1 MAKKISELTNVNVNQ
16 LNDDDLFEL
25 ATKNSLS
32 PTGFD
37 SVSVS
42 INELRK
48 KLSANSGSHRIDVA
62 VDTTINNFTTSF
74 QISIPKTFITW
85 HEDITGKRI
94 TNMLAKFNITGN
106 IDAPGVYSGFV
117 FADPTVALHASIS
130 QRYTKYRSGYMLGT
144 TQDNNILNLGTP
156 PPPPISAIPEDSTL
170 YIESVSESDDYLIFI
185 LKLFPNK
192 EDLPPSPLRLTLNG
206 YIDIAAQ
213 YDDAPSYLSIRTVPS
228 GSLIVKGFDVD
239 TVIEWGDGFTTTVT
253 DSAQHYSHYYD
264 NNEYTAKVIP
274 FTLLAPFGESLLIS
288 GEFNEI
294 LDWGSYSFPR
304 QISFSSEYLH
314 TVPTVEPPT
323 TSYRYLFTGS
333 KNISS
338 NINGW
343 NTSTVTDMT
352 GMFFNCY
359 EFNQSLDNWDVSNVT
374 NFTEMFAACLA
385 FNQPLNNWNTSSAIH
400 LSGMFSG
407 CINFNQPL
415 DNWNVSNVLTIGE
428 MFSGCTN
435 FNQPLNNW
443 DVGNVVN
450 MLGTFSACAN
460 FNQPLNNW
468 SVANVTNMDSMFTS
482 AFTFDQDLSGWCV
495 YNIPAE
501 PSFFSIDSPLQEQ
514 HKPVWGTCFGD
525 DSLKFRSNDFF
536 ISLGG
541 FPVGSLIEMANGTSE
556 IVSSSTESMYIFPG
570 EGVNRIYLANSNPY
584 AEFPFIA
591 GFGLEE
597 ILDWGNFAG
606 TSIAFVGSALLVKV
620 PNYIPPTITNMR
632 NMFANTSSFN
642 QDISMWDVSN
652 VTNMDGMFTTALNFD
667 QDLSSWCVP
676 LITSEPA
683 DFSFD
688 SPLQEQHKPVWGT
701 CPGDSTMKFKAGN
714 GVVGVHYFPVGT
726 LVEWGDSTSSVV
738 VNSPTGVTK
747 TYPAGTFQGKI
758 HINHDN
764 PYTNLSATLYGDG
777 LLEVNDFGD
786 FDHSGISFA
795 PSPNLVQVPLH
806 LPASITIASTMFNGC
821 TLFNSHHVVNWDVSN
836 ITLMNSM
843 FNNTPSFNQ
852 DLSGWCVSNILT
864 EPASFASYSA
874 LTSEHKPVWGAPCA

>member
-1 MAKKISELTNVNVNQ
+1 MAKKISELTNVNVDQ

-25 ATKNSLS
+25 ATANSLS

-74 QISIPKTFITW
+74 QISIPKAFITW

-156 PPPPISAIPEDSTL
+156 PPLPNSAIPEVSTL

-185 LKLFPNK
+185 LKLFPDK
-192 EDLPPSPLRLTLNG
+192 EGLPPFPLRLTLNG

-228 GSLIVKGFDVD
+228 GSLIVKGFDVG

-343 NTSTVTDMT
+343 NTSAVTDMT

-468 SVANVTNMDSMFTS
+468 SVTNVTNMDSMFTS

-501 PSFFSIDSPLQEQ
+501 PAFFSTDSPLQPQ
-514 HKPVWGTCFGD
+514 HKPIWGTCFED
-525 DSLKFRSNDFF
+525 DALRFESLETGTIATSGLPAGSIIEWADGTVDT
-536 ISLGG
+536 ISS
-541 FPVGSLIEMANGTSE
+541 PTHSIIKTPGSGLNK
-556 IVSSSTESMYIFPG
+556 
-570 EGVNRIYLANSNPY
+570 IYFTNSNPY
-584 AEFPFIA
+584 GYAFI
-591 GFGLEE
+591 GGLG
-597 ILDWGNFAG
+597 LSKLVDWGSFGGNSFSFFG
-606 TSIAFVGSALLVKV
+606 IVGMSGFHSPSLTRV
-620 PNYIPPTITNMR
+620 PNYIPASITDATA
-632 NMFANTSSFN
+632 MFANCETFN
-642 QDISMWDVSN
+642 QNINSWNVSN
-652 VTNMDGMFTTALNFD
+652 VTNMQQMF
-667 QDLSSWCVP
+667 
-676 LITSEPA
+676 
-683 DFSFD
+683 
-688 SPLQEQHKPVWGT
+688 
-701 CPGDSTMKFKAGN
+701 
-714 GVVGVHYFPVGT
+714 
-726 LVEWGDSTSSVV
+726 
-738 VNSPTGVTK
+738 
-747 TYPAGTFQGKI
+747 
-758 HINHDN
+758 
-764 PYTNLSATLYGDG
+764 
-777 LLEVNDFGD
+777 
-786 FDHSGISFA
+786 
-795 PSPNLVQVPLH
+795 
-806 LPASITIASTMFNGC
+806 FNC
-821 TLFNSHHVVNWDVSN
+821 YE
-836 ITLMNSM
+836 
-843 FNNTPSFNQ
+843 FNQ
-852 DLSGWCVSNILT
+852 PLNTWNVRNVSYTYMEEMFYNCLQFNQPLNGWCVGHIPT
-864 EPASFASYSA
+864 EPLYF
-874 LTSEHKPVWGAPCA
+874 SENTPEWVLPKPNWGVACE